1 MAVEVV
7 LYAPNVHTGGGLVLL
22 QALLGAWPAGSP
34 LRLFLDARNRQR
46 FDIPEGAA
54 VHWVEPTALAR
65 LKGEFAA
72 RRAAGR
78 DAILFCFHG
87 LPPVLPSR
95 ARVVVFLQNRNYLRG
110 VRLSQFPLPT
120 RLRLIFERSIGRFF
134 RHRVSEYVVQTPTMR
149 REVLDWL
156 GASAHQPP
164 VRIAPFVAD
173 ITAANPAGQTDR
185 TRKWDFVYVADGV
198 AHKNHRR
205 LLDAWRLLA
214 EDGLRPSLV
223 LTLGPRD
230 KILAQELLAVAA
242 RHGLRVENQGEL
254 TREGVAALYAQAGA
268 LVFPS
273 FGESFGLPLIEAT
286 KAGLPIVASEL
297 DYVRDVCVPVQ
308 TFDPASATSIA
319 RAVQRQLAAPSPV
332 VAPET
337 PAQFWARLRA
347 DSSAASAL

>member
-34 LRLFLDARNRQR
+34 LRLFLDARNEPRVQ
-46 FDIPEGAA
+46 IPEGAA
-54 VHWVEPTALAR
+54 VHWVAPTALAR

-72 RRAAGR
+72 RRAAGP

-120 RLRLIFERSIGRFF
+120 RLRLIFERTIGRCF

-156 GASAHQPP
+156 GAAERVPP

-173 ITAANPAGQTDR
+173 ITVGDTAVQTER
-185 TRKWDFVYVADGV
+185 TRQWDFVYVADGV

-205 LLDAWRLLA
+205 LLEAWRLLA

-230 KILAQELLAVAA
+230 KVLAQELLAVAD
-242 RHGLRVENQGEL
+242 RHGLRVENRGEL

-273 FGESFGLPLIEAT
+273 FGESFGLPLIEAAN
-286 KAGLPIVASEL
+286 AGLPIVASEL

-308 TFDPASATSIA
+308 TFDPGSATSIA
-319 RAVQRQLAAPSPV
+319 RAVRRQLAVPSPIL
-332 VAPET
+332 ALDT
-337 PAQFWARLRA
+337 PAQFWARLR
-347 DSSAASAL
+347 DSSGASAS